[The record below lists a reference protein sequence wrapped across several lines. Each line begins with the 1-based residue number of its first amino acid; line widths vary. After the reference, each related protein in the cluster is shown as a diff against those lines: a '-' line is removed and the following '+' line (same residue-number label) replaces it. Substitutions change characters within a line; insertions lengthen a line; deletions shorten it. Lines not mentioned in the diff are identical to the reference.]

1 MLALIAPL
9 MAAISLQAALDARV
23 AGAPGTGIVVGVLDR
38 GVQKIYAAGSAG
50 NGREVDEHTLFEIGS
65 VTKTFTATAL
75 ALMALRGEVRLDD
88 PIAKYLPK
96 GVLAPSKGGKSI
108 TLLNLAEQRS
118 GLPRLPTNMDDAGGG
133 DPYAG
138 YTTSDMYAFLNGY
151 TLTRDPGASYEYSN
165 YGIGLLGQLLANRA
179 KTTYPQFMRRA
190 VFDPLG
196 MSDSA
201 LVMTGLAD
209 PALLAVG
216 HDLSGAIVPTWH
228 FQSAAP
234 AGAIASN
241 VNDMLKF
248 LRCNMG
254 EGPLAK
260 ACLFAQQPRAEG
272 EPRHEI
278 GLVWNVNP
286 STGIIS
292 HGGDTLGFHA
302 FVAISRDRKTGV
314 VVLSNGPAVADIAT
328 HVLVADYPLATCPSS
343 VPASKT
349 QPGSYV
355 GVYCNASAGM
365 TFTVENA
372 AKPGELSIALLPQP
386 AVDVPQIAPDRF
398 YAALYG
404 AEFKF
409 IRQQESI
416 VGLWLLQG
424 GQRIP
429 AVRLDSHGEPAVTQL
444 ASPFPAVVAVDAAA
458 LQEYVG
464 TYTAAGLGTFVVT
477 LRSGELYV
485 QLTGQGALPV
495 YASAKDEFFYK
506 VVDAQIRFNRNS
518 AGAVTSLTLHQN
530 GQDLT
535 APKAP

>member
-1 MLALIAPL
+1 

-23 AGAPGTGIVVGVLDR
+23 AEAPGTGIVVGVIDR
-38 GVQKIYAAGSAG
+38 GVPKIYAAGSAG
-50 NGREVDEHTLFEIGS
+50 NGRTADEHTLFEIGS

-75 ALMALRGEVRLDD
+75 ALMAMRAEARLDD

-96 GVLAPSKGGKSI
+96 GIRAPSKDGKPI

-118 GLPRLPTNMDDAGGG
+118 GLPRLPANMDDAGS
-133 DPYAG
+133 DPYAD
-138 YTTSDMYAFLNGY
+138 YTISDMYAFLNGY

-179 KTTYPQFMRRA
+179 KATYPQLMRRA
-190 VFDPLG
+190 IFDPLG
-196 MSDSA
+196 MSESA
-201 LVMTGLAD
+201 FVMSGLAD

-216 HDLSGAIVPTWH
+216 HDLSGTPVTTWH
-228 FQSAAP
+228 FQSIAP

-254 EGPLAK
+254 QGPLAR

-272 EPRHEI
+272 EPGYKI
-278 GLVWNVNP
+278 GLVWNVNS

-292 HGGDTLGFHA
+292 HDGDTLGFHA
-302 FVAISRDRKTGV
+302 IVAISGDRKTGV

-328 HVLVADYPLATCPSS
+328 QVLLAGSPMATCPSS
-343 VPASKT
+343 VPVSAT
-349 QPGSYV
+349 DPASYV
-355 GVYCNASAGM
+355 GVYCNASGGI
-365 TFTVENA
+365 TFTVGTG
-372 AKPGELSIALLPQP
+372 AKADALSIALLPQP
-386 AVDVPQIAPDRF
+386 AVDVPRIAPDTF

-409 IRQQESI
+409 IREQERI
-416 VGLWLLQG
+416 VGLWLIQG
-424 GQRIP
+424 GQTIP
-429 AVRLDSHGEPAVTQL
+429 AVRLDSQGKPVVVQL
-444 ASPFPAVVAVDAAA
+444 ASPFPNAVTLDRAV
-458 LQEYVG
+458 LGEYVG
-464 TYTAAGLGTFVVT
+464 TYVATGLGAFTVT
-477 LRSGELYV
+477 LRGGDLYV
-485 QLTGQGALPV
+485 RLSGQPDLPV
-495 YASAKDEFFYK
+495 YASAKDQFFYK

-518 AGAVTSLTLHQN
+518 GGAVTSLTLHQN

>member
-1 MLALIAPL
+1 

-23 AGAPGTGIVVGVLDR
+23 AAAPGTGIVVGVIDR
-38 GVQKIYAAGSAG
+38 GVQKVYTAGSAG
-50 NGREVDEHTLFEIGS
+50 NGRAADEHTLFEIGS

-75 ALMALRGEVRLDD
+75 ALMTMRGEARLDN
-88 PIAKYLPK
+88 PIAKYLPE
-96 GVLAPSKGGKSI
+96 GIHAPSRDAKPI

-118 GLPRLPTNMDDAGGG
+118 GLPRLPANMNDSAGS
-133 DPYAG
+133 DPYAD
-138 YTTSDMYAFLNGY
+138 YTVSDMYAFLNGY

-179 KTTYPQFMRRA
+179 NAPYPQLMRRA

-196 MSDSA
+196 MSESA
-201 LVMTGLAD
+201 FVMSGLVD
-209 PALLAVG
+209 PVLLAVG
-216 HDLSGAIVPTWH
+216 HDLSGTPVTTWH
-228 FQSAAP
+228 FQSIAP

-254 EGPLAK
+254 EGPLAR
-260 ACLFAQQPRAEG
+260 ACLFSQRPRAEG
-272 EPRHEI
+272 EPGHEI
-278 GLVWNVNP
+278 GLVWNVNS
-286 STGIIS
+286 STGITS
-292 HGGDTLGFHA
+292 HGGDTNGFHA

-314 VVLSNGPAVADIAT
+314 VVLSNGPPVEDIAT

-343 VPASKT
+343 VPVSKT
-349 QPGSYV
+349 DPASYV
-355 GVYCNASAGM
+355 GVYCNASGGI
-365 TFTVENA
+365 TFTVDNA
-372 AKPGELSIALLPQP
+372 AKAGALSVALLPQP
-386 AVDVPQIAPDRF
+386 AVEVPSIAPDTF

-409 IRQQESI
+409 IREQQSI
-416 VGLWLLQG
+416 VGLWLIQG
-424 GQRIP
+424 GQTTP
-429 AVRLDSHGEPAVTQL
+429 AVRLDSNGKPVVAKL
-444 ASPFPAVVAVDAAA
+444 ASPFPNAITLDRAV
-458 LQEYVG
+458 LGEYVG
-464 TYTAAGLGTFVVT
+464 TYMATGLGTFTVA
-477 LRSGELYV
+477 LRGGDLYV

-495 YASAKDEFFYK
+495 YASAKDQFFCK

-518 AGAVTSLTLHQN
+518 AGVVTSLTLHQN

>member
-1 MLALIAPL
+1 

-23 AGAPGTGIVVGVLDR
+23 AGAPGTGIVVGVIDR
-38 GVQKIYAAGSAG
+38 GVQKIYAVGSAG
-50 NGREVDEHTLFEIGS
+50 NGRAADEHTLFEIGS

-96 GVLAPSKGGKSI
+96 GVRAPSNDGKPI

-118 GLPRLPTNMDDAGGG
+118 GLPRLPTNMADAAGS
-133 DPYAG
+133 DPYAD
-138 YTTSDMYAFLNGY
+138 YTISDMYAFLNGY

-179 KTTYPQFMRRA
+179 EATYPQLMRRA

-196 MSDSA
+196 MSGSA
-201 LVMTGLAD
+201 FVMSGLAD
-209 PALLAVG
+209 SALLAVG
-216 HDLSGAIVPTWH
+216 HDLSGTPVTTWH
-228 FQSAAP
+228 SQSIAP

-254 EGPLAK
+254 QGPLAQ
-260 ACLFAQQPRAEG
+260 ACLFAQRPRAEG

-278 GLVWNVNP
+278 GLVWNVNS

-292 HGGDTLGFHA
+292 HGGDTNGFHA

-314 VVLSNGPAVADIAT
+314 VVLSNGPLVEDIAT
-328 HVLVADYPLATCPSS
+328 HVLVPGYPIAACPLS
-343 VPASKT
+343 VTVSKTEPAS
-349 QPGSYV
+349 YA

-365 TFTVENA
+365 TFTVDTA
-372 AKPGELSIALLPQP
+372 AKADMLSIALLPQP
-386 AVDVPQIAPDRF
+386 SVDVPRIAPDTF
-398 YAALYG
+398 YAAAYG
-404 AEFKF
+404 ADFKF
-409 IRQQESI
+409 VRERESI
-416 VGLWLLQG
+416 VGMWLMQG
-424 GQRIP
+424 GQTIP
-429 AVRLDSHGEPAVTQL
+429 AVRLDSQGKPVVARL
-444 ASPFPAVVAVDAAA
+444 ASPFPNAVTLDPA
-458 LQEYVG
+458 LLGEYVG
-464 TYTAAGLGTFVVT
+464 TYTTISLGTFTVT

-495 YASAKDEFFYK
+495 YPSAKDQFFLK
-506 VVDAQIRFNRNS
+506 AVDAQIRFNRNA